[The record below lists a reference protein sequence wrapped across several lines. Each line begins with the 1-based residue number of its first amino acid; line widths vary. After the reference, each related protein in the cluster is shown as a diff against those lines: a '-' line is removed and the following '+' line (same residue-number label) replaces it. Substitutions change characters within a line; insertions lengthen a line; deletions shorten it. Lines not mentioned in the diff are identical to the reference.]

1 MTRCPKCDRP
11 DSGPEPVRCLCAGV
25 ARWGRAGPELAMNHD
40 EESHMVRALAN
51 ESPAPKA
58 DAG

>member
-1 MTRCPKCDRP
+1 
-11 DSGPEPVRCLCAGV
+11 
-25 ARWGRAGPELAMNHD
+25 MNHD